1 VIRSLFAS
9 RAACLLVTL
18 GILTI
23 HPAGALAI
31 TAHDPFDSQSANLC
45 AD

>member
-1 VIRSLFAS
+1 MIRSLFAS
-9 RAACLLVTL
+9 GAACLLVTF
-18 GILTI
+18 GILII
-23 HPAGALAI
+23 HPAVALAI